1 MYTQDTPLPF
11 EQRVRYER
19 AEYLVELVFS
29 SAAKLKAFLGDRLAR
44 KAGHRHA
51 AA

>member
-1 MYTQDTPLPF
+1 MHTQDTPLPF

-29 SAAKLKAFLGDRLAR
+29 SAVKVKALLGGHSAR
-44 KAGHRHA
+44 KPGRRHA